1 VRRRP
6 RTLVMAGD
14 DISAVVPVSDESE
27 SGFPYPAL
35 RRIGMDAPER
45 VMRTWFSPVAAGTE
59 HEPRRS
65 HD

>member
-1 VRRRP
+1 V
-6 RTLVMAGD
+6 AGGG
-14 DISAVVPVSDESE
+14 ISAVVPVSDESA

-35 RRIGMDAPER
+35 RRIGMDAPKR
-45 VMRTWFSPVAAGTE
+45 AVRTWLSPVAAGTE